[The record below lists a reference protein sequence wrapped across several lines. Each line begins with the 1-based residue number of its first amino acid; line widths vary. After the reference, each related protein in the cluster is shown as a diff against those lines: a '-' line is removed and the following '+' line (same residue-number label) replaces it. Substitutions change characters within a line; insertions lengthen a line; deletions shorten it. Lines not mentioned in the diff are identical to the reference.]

1 MPNSVHFDKR
11 LRTLEQSTFS
21 AERNIIVVLLSA
33 GEGEVQKVEKIAQA
47 RRELGLAESD
57 SRQVIVVRFGA
68 GA

>member
-21 AERNIIVVLLSA
+21 AEHNIIVVLLSA
-33 GEGEVQKVEKIAQA
+33 DEGEVQKVEKIAQA
-47 RRELGLAESD
+47 RRELGLAETD
-57 SRQVIVVRFGA
+57 ARQVIVVRFGA